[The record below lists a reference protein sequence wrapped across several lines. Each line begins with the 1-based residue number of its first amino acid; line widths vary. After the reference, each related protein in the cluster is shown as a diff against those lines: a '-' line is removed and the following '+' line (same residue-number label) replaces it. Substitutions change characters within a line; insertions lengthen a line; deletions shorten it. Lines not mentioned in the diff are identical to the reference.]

1 MSTIVKSKA
10 FVLNKLDFGDTS
22 KIVNF
27 YSNEFGRVAGI
38 VKGARSSKSKIGKI
52 VDVLNLIEIIFYK
65 KDGRDI
71 QVVTQADLI
80 SNYTNIKTDL
90 EKLKYASSI
99 IELVLKLTLEDD
111 PHKRLFSGMEKILQR
126 LDSEQTEPML
136 LFIMFYKFFLE
147 EIGYGIE
154 AENCSNCNLK
164 LRLSNEVLYNFELGF
179 MCKSCG
185 ADHLVNYKFSSELF
199 YKIVCL
205 SRRNKNCSYNK
216 NELESIISF
225 FEKFLIYHVDEYN
238 GLKSLQMF

>member
-38 VKGARSSKSKIGKI
+38 IKGARSSKSKIGKI
-52 VDVLNLIEIIFYK
+52 VDVLNLVEIIFYK

-90 EKLKYASSI
+90 DKLKYASSI

-136 LFIMFYKFFLE
+136 LFIMFYKFLLE

-154 AENCSNCNLK
+154 AGNCSKCNSK
-164 LRLSNEVLYNFELGF
+164 LSLSKEVLYNFELGF

-185 ADHLVNYKFSSELF
+185 ADHLINYKFSSELF
-199 YKIVCL
+199 YKIICL
-205 SRRNKNCSYNK
+205 SQRNKNCSYNK
-216 NELESIISF
+216 NELENIISF

>member
-38 VKGARSSKSKIGKI
+38 IKGARSSKSKIGKV
-52 VDVLNLIEIIFYK
+52 VDVLNLVEIIFYK

-71 QVVTQADLI
+71 QVVTQADLV
-80 SNYTNIKTDL
+80 SNYTNIKSDL
-90 EKLKYASSI
+90 DKLKYASSI

-111 PHKRLFSGMEKILQR
+111 PHKRLFSGMEKILKR
-126 LDSEQTEPML
+126 LDSEETEPML

-154 AENCSNCNLK
+154 AQNCSECSAKFN
-164 LRLSNEVLYNFELGF
+164 SSEEVLYNYELGF
-179 MCKSCG
+179 MCKTCG
-185 ADHLVNYKFSSELF
+185 SDHLINFKFSSELF
-199 YKIVCL
+199 DKVICL
-205 SRRNKNCSYNK
+205 SQRNKKCSYDK
-216 NELESIISF
+216 NELESIITF
-225 FEKFLIYHVDEYN
+225 FETFLIYHVDEYK
-238 GLKSLQMF
+238 GLKSLQMY

>member
-38 VKGARSSKSKIGKI
+38 IKGARSSKSKIGKI
-52 VDVLNLIEIIFYK
+52 VDVLNLVEIIFYK

-71 QVVTQADLI
+71 QVVTQADLV
-80 SNYTNIKTDL
+80 SNYTNIKSDL
-90 EKLKYASSI
+90 DKLKCASSI
-99 IELVLKLTLEDD
+99 IELVLRLTLEDD

-126 LDSEQTEPML
+126 MDSEQTEPML

-147 EIGYGIE
+147 EIGYGIV
-154 AENCSNCNLK
+154 ADSCSECNK
-164 LRLSNEVLYNFELGF
+164 NLSSSAEVLYNYELGF

-185 ADHLVNYKFSSELF
+185 TDHLINYKFSSELF
-199 YKIVCL
+199 GKIICL
-205 SRRNKNCSYNK
+205 SQRNKNCSYEK
-216 NELESIISF
+216 IELENIISF
-225 FEKFLIYHVDEYN
+225 FEKFLIYHIDEYN
-238 GLKSLQMF
+238 GLKSLQMY